1 MKQFY
6 FLTFLTFLF
15 FGQSTFG
22 QCEWNNNFT
31 NFIPTSDGAILVGD
45 PNPQVD
51 EIYMLLNTQ
60 PSPFNPGNGPN
71 DPNVDYVTFT
81 NDDLDDG
88 QYELT
93 GIGARNFILYYNIYL
108 LY

>member
-1 MKQFY
+1 MKEFY

-31 NFIPTSDGAILVGD
+31 QFIPTSDGAILVGD

-51 EIYMLLNTQ
+51 SPNVYVVEYSTN
-60 PSPFNPGNGPN
+60 PFNPGSGPA
-71 DPNVDYVTFT
+71 DPNVNFVTFT
-81 NDDLDDG
+81 NDDLADDG
-88 QYELT
+88 QY
-93 GIGARNFILYYNIYL
+93 
-108 LY
+108 

>member
-51 EIYMLLNTQ
+51 DPNFYVVEYST
-60 PSPFNPGNGPN
+60 SPFQSGNAPM
-71 DPNVDYVTFT
+71 TLMLIT
-81 NDDLDDG
+81 
-88 QYELT
+88 
-93 GIGARNFILYYNIYL
+93 
-108 LY
+108 

>member
-22 QCEWNNNFT
+22 QCEWDNNFT
-31 NFIPTSDGAILVGD
+31 QFIPTTDGAILVGE

-51 EIYMLLNTQ
+51 GNIYVVEYSTD
-60 PSPFNPGNGPN
+60 PFTPGDAGSVPF
-71 DPNVDYVTFT
+71 VTFT
-81 NDDLDDG
+81 NDDLADDG

-93 GIGARNFILYYNIYL
+93 GLELSLIHI
-108 LY
+108 